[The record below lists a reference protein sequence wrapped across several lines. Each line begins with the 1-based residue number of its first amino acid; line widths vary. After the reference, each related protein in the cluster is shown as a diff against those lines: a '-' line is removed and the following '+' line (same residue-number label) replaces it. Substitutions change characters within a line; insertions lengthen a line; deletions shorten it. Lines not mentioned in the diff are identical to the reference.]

1 MRPILSAINTH
12 TYKISKYIIPLIS
25 NWSKNNYTISDTFTF
40 INEITNTENNNYHMA
55 SFDIKSLYTNVPL
68 TETINIIMNL
78 AFSDNNSTFNK
89 YNKFQFKKLLEL
101 SLLDT
106 YFIFDKKKLYKQIN
120 GLAMGQP
127 VAPTLANIFLCFHE
141 KKWLND
147 CPQEFRP
154 VLYKRYIDDTFL
166 LFRDVR
172 HIDLFLNYLNTRHEC
187 IQFTKEI

>member
-1 MRPILSAINTH
+1 
-12 TYKISKYIIPLIS
+12 
-25 NWSKNNYTISDTFTF
+25 
-40 INEITNTENNNYHMA
+40 
-55 SFDIKSLYTNVPL
+55 
-68 TETINIIMNL
+68 MNL
-78 AFSDNNSTFNK
+78 AFNDNNSTFNK

-106 YFIFDKKKLYKQIN
+106 YFIFDKQLYKQIN

-154 VLYKRYIDDTFL
+154 VLYKSSPWAT
-166 LFRDVR
+166 
-172 HIDLFLNYLNTRHEC
+172 
-187 IQFTKEI
+187 

>member
-1 MRPILSAINTH
+1 
-12 TYKISKYIIPLIS
+12 
-25 NWSKNNYTISDTFTF
+25 
-40 INEITNTENNNYHMA
+40 MA

-106 YFIFDKKKLYKQIN
+106 YFIFDKQLYKQIN

-127 VAPTLANIFLCFHE
+127 VAPTLANIFLFS
-141 KKWLND
+141 
-147 CPQEFRP
+147 
-154 VLYKRYIDDTFL
+154 
-166 LFRDVR
+166 
-172 HIDLFLNYLNTRHEC
+172 
-187 IQFTKEI
+187 